1 MKSHA
6 KRPYRSERRQE
17 GARRTREQILDA
29 ATASFVERG
38 YAGTTIAAVAAAAG
52 TAAETVYATFGTKA
66 ALLEAALRRAARGDD
81 QTEILSQP
89 IPRRTLAEDDRR
101 EALRLFAGDVTK
113 RLERVAP
120 LLAVAAA
127 EPSLADLHR
136 KLHHARL
143 RSLSALAPALGA
155 TDKAA
160 AETIW
165 AFASPE
171 LYLLLTR
178 TRGWSARRYT
188 SWLTDTLAALFDLRG
203 RPDGGPAT
211 PP

>member
-1 MKSHA
+1 MAKRV

-29 ATASFVERG
+29 ATASFAERG

-66 ALLEAALRRAARGDD
+66 ALLEAAVRRAARGDE
-81 QTEILSQP
+81 QTEILAQP
-89 IPRRTLAEDDRR
+89 ISRRTLAESDRR
-101 EALRLFAGDVTK
+101 EAVRLFAEDVTK
-113 RLERVAP
+113 RLGRVAP
-120 LLAVAAA
+120 LLAVATA
-127 EPSLADLHR
+127 EPGLAELHR

-143 RSLSALAPALGA
+143 RGLSALPPALGV
-155 TDKAA
+155 TDEAA

-165 AFASPE
+165 ALASPE

-178 TRGWSARRYT
+178 TRGWSARRYAT
-188 SWLTDTLAALFDLRG
+188 WLADTLASLFDL
-203 RPDGGPAT
+203 
-211 PP
+211 